1 MAVNEI
7 GGNGY
12 AGGGADDASA
22 NKRPKCERC
31 RRPLTHC
38 LCALI
43 PSLDSRTRVLVLQHP
58 DESRHPLNT
67 ARLAVLGL
75 RNAALHVG
83 RQFDAA
89 LWSAGEYE
97 PCLLFP
103 GEGARVLVRGVA
115 VLGGEAEAAVGGT
128 ATPDAAV
135 DVGIVDAH
143 AAAVE
148 PIGPGSRLGAAAR
161 PLLLVVP
168 DGTWRHARHLLATHS
183 DLAALPRVTLP
194 DGMTTRYRVRYAGEA
209 TALSTIEAIAAA
221 LDVLEAPQSFAALLA
236 PFEALVAAQIAAMG
250 AERYERHHVR
260 RVGSRRERTKTNPR
274 EP

>member
-7 GGNGY
+7 DESGH
-12 AGGGADDASA
+12 AGSGGADFAPV

-31 RRPLTHC
+31 RRPMAHC

-43 PSLDSRTRVLVLQHP
+43 PTLDSRTRVLVLQHP
-58 DESRHPLNT
+58 DESRHALNT

-89 LWSAGEYE
+89 LWSSGQYE
-97 PCLLFP
+97 PFLLFP

-115 VLGGEAEAAVGGT
+115 VRGGT
-128 ATPDAAV
+128 ARAAARGAAF
-135 DVGIVDAH
+135 DVERGGTH
-143 AAAVE
+143 AAAAE
-148 PIGPGSRLGAAAR
+148 PIGPGSRLGAEAR
-161 PLLLVVP
+161 PVLLVVP

-194 DGMTTRYRVRYAGEA
+194 DGMTTRYRVRHAGDA

-236 PFEALVAAQIAAMG
+236 PFEALVATQIAAMG

-260 RVGSRRERTKTNPR
+260 REGSREERTKTNPR